1 MSIASGRPWWST
13 TTRDGFEGSR
23 VKTLFASAGRRPAA
37 TGKRRICFPITSRA
51 YYGRSQLLIR
61 KLHEHPDIELELMLG
76 GSILLDKYSRHIADD
91 IEAGGFTISASLF
104 NVIEGG
110 NHVAMAKTACL
121 TALEFTNGFH
131 TAAPDVVVICG
142 DRFEQLAIA
151 MAAAYLNKTIAHIE
165 GGDVSGSID
174 ESVRHAITKLA
185 HIHFVT
191 NALAER
197 RVLAMGEEPRYVF
210 NAGSLDVEAASL
222 MTTTVTNSITN
233 GYGVGHEVDVTR
245 PFVLV
250 IQHPVTTE
258 ADNRLHLEQTLR
270 AVTALELPAV
280 WIWPNPDAGTG
291 EMSEGLRHFR
301 EQAGPAADRLRF
313 ITDIPMHEFVALV
326 RAAACLVG
334 NSSAGIKECS
344 YLGTPVVNIGTR
356 QQGRLHADN
365 VVHAGYDAREIT
377 AAVRGQMAHGRYPPS
392 DIYYRPAASQTVADV
407 LAGIELYTQKR
418 FRDVQ
423 AEVALPAGA
432 RSVPYP

>member
-1 MSIASGRPWWST
+1 M
-13 TTRDGFEGSR
+13 
-23 VKTLFASAGRRPAA
+23 
-37 TGKRRICFPITSRA
+37 TSRA

-61 KLHEHPDIELELMLG
+61 KLHDHPDIELELMLG
-76 GSILLDKYSRHIADD
+76 GSILLDKYSRHIAED
-91 IEAGGFTISASLF
+91 IAAGGFTISTSLF

-131 TAAPDVVVICG
+131 TADPDVVVICG

-151 MAAAYLNKTIAHIE
+151 MSAAYLNKTIAHIE

-191 NALAER
+191 NEEAQR
-197 RVLAMGEEPRYVF
+197 RVLAMGEDPRYVF
-210 NAGSLDVEAASL
+210 NTGSLDVEVASQVEAA
-222 MTTTVTNSITN
+222 ITN
-233 GYGVGHEVDVTR
+233 GTINRYGVGHEIDVTR

-258 ADNRLHLEQTLR
+258 RENRRHLDETLE
-270 AVTALELPAV
+270 AVTALDMPAI

-291 EMSEGLRHFR
+291 EM
-301 EQAGPAADRLRF
+301 ADRLRNFRENAGHQADRMRF
-313 ITDIPMHEFVALV
+313 ITDLPVNEFIALLK
-326 RAAACLVG
+326 AAACLIG

-344 YLGTPVVNIGTR
+344 FLGTPVVNIGAR

-365 VVHAGYDAREIT
+365 VAHAADDRGAILD
-377 AAVRGQMAHGRYPPS
+377 AVRRQIAHGRYTS
-392 DIYYRPAASQTVADV
+392 SNIYYRPAASQTIVDL
-407 LAGIELYTQKR
+407 LAGLELYTQKR
-418 FRDVQ
+418 FFDNAAAAVRT
-423 AEVALPAGA
+423 
-432 RSVPYP
+432 